1 MIADQSNDITVKYSR
16 FDRLHLERV
25 HRMLP
30 IASDTLL
37 QQRYRILNLLGE
49 GKFGRTYLAADRGR
63 SDAYCAIEE
72 LAPFS
77 QFSSAVTTAK
87 ATFKQE
93 ATILYQLQHPQLPR
107 FWTTFE
113 EQNRILL
120 VRDYVIGKTYRNLL
134 DERRDRGKTFSEAE
148 VWRFLLQVIP
158 VIGYIH
164 GKGTIHRDLSPEHI
178 VCRDSDH
185 LPVPIDFGVVKEFAS
200 KLQVDPDQPRLA
212 IGQPGY
218 APSEQLHSGQVYPS
232 SDLYALAVTAIVLLT
247 GKEPSALFEGNKMNW
262 VWRTWTPIS
271 DGFAQILSRM
281 LDADPQNRYQSAIEV
296 DRDLQSLQ
304 ISEPQAPLNPVQY
317 PPVEQSRSTIPTVVV
332 GSKESPSINNR
343 VQTAITNLNVKS
355 IWEKPQFFIPIG
367 ILISLLAGFGSWF
380 AVIQFRNNQ
389 SVTPVATTPPKQI
402 DFNNPTI
409 PTDNSSPSL
418 AAADLIQLE
427 MDRAVE
433 KEGKVDANTPAR
445 YRIAAV
451 AGQNLDIQLVPTTAQ
466 GSDPRETTLPTN
478 PLATP
483 LPDPKSKTAAI
494 PVAKPLVATQVLMT
508 IISPSGAP
516 IDEKADRVVGWR
528 GQISTSGDYTIELK
542 PIAGLVG
549 GAFPFKLSVTQLSV
563 TPGTETPPANGSTS
577 PLGIPLPMDR
587 NGINPSPANPESN
600 SPDSTP
606 TFTPVPVPIEVPT
619 AKPSP
624 TAVPERP
631 TRTRRRNR
639 INPDETPTPRRSRRN
654 QVESTTEE
662 VVPTPRRNRTRR
674 QQAAPAVEPKQST
687 VTTPDLGDNL
697 PNNTPTPEES
707 IGIPVPPAKTATPP
721 PTQPEAN
728 QTQPPASGDID
739 TE

>member
-1 MIADQSNDITVKYSR
+1 MQ
-16 FDRLHLERV
+16 
-25 HRMLP
+25 P

-49 GKFGRTYLAADRGR
+49 GRFGRTYLATDRGR
-63 SDAYCAIEE
+63 GDAYCAIEE

-87 ATFKQE
+87 VTFTQE

-120 VRDYVIGKTYRNLL
+120 VRDYIVGKTYRNIL
-134 DERRDRGKTFSEAE
+134 DERRDLGKTFSEAE
-148 VWRFLLQVIP
+148 VWRFLLQIIP

-164 GKGTIHRDLSPEHI
+164 GKGMIHRDLSPQHI
-178 VCRDSDH
+178 VCRDSDR
-185 LPVPIDFGVVKEFAS
+185 LPVPIDFGVVKEFAN
-200 KLQVDPDQPRLA
+200 KLQVDPEQQRLV

-247 GKEPSALFEGNKMNW
+247 GKEPSALFDGARMNW
-262 VWRTWTPIS
+262 AWRTWTPIT
-271 DGFAQILSRM
+271 DGFAQILGRM
-281 LDADPQNRYQSAIEV
+281 LNADPQDRYQSAIEV
-296 DRDLQSLQ
+296 DRALQSLQ
-304 ISEPQAPLNPVQY
+304 ISEPQTPLNQGEY
-317 PPVEQSRSTIPTVVV
+317 PPLEQSQSTIPTVAV
-332 GSKESPSINNR
+332 GIKASPEVNNR
-343 VQTAITNLNVKS
+343 VPTAITNLNSRS
-355 IWEKPQFFIPIG
+355 IWEKPQLFIPIG

-380 AVIQFRNNQ
+380 AVIKFRNNP
-389 SVTPVATTPPKQI
+389 SVDPVATTPPKQI

-418 AAADLIQLE
+418 AATDLIQLE

-433 KEGKVDANTPAR
+433 KEGKVDATTPAR

-466 GSDPRETTLPTN
+466 SSDPLQTTPPTS
-478 PLATP
+478 PIATP
-483 LPDPKSKTAAI
+483 NPTTASSQPDLKSKPASI

-508 IISPSGAP
+508 IISPSGTP

-549 GAFPFKLSVTQLSV
+549 AAFPYKLSVTQLSV
-563 TPGTETPPANGSTS
+563 TPVTDSPPANGSTA
-577 PLGIPLPMDR
+577 PLGIPIPMDR

-600 SPDSTP
+600 SPNNSTP
-606 TFTPVPVPIEVPT
+606 TFAPVPVPIEVPT
-619 AKPSP
+619 TQPSST
-624 TAVPERP
+624 TAPDRP
-631 TRTRRRNR
+631 ARTRRRNR
-639 INPDETPTPRRSRRN
+639 IDTDETPTPRRSRRN
-654 QVESTTEE
+654 RVESTEE
-662 VVPTPRRNRTRR
+662 VVPTRRRNRNRPQPTE
-674 QQAAPAVEPKQST
+674 PAVEPKQST

-697 PNNTPTPEES
+697 PNNTPKPEES

-721 PTQPEAN
+721 PTQPEGN
-728 QTQPPASGDID
+728 RTEPPASGNID
-739 TE
+739 PD

>member
-1 MIADQSNDITVKYSR
+1 
-16 FDRLHLERV
+16 
-25 HRMLP
+25 MLP

-49 GKFGRTYLAADRGR
+49 GRFGRTYLATDRGR
-63 SDAYCAIEE
+63 ADAYCAIEE

-87 ATFKQE
+87 ATFKQD

-113 EQNRILL
+113 EQNRFLL
-120 VRDYVIGKTYRNLL
+120 VRDYIIGKTYRNLL
-134 DERRDRGKTFSEAE
+134 DERRDLGKTFSEAE
-148 VWRFLLQVIP
+148 VWQFLLQIIP
-158 VIGYIH
+158 VISYIH

-178 VCRDSDH
+178 VCRDSDR

-200 KLQVDPDQPRLA
+200 KLQVDPVQQRLA
-212 IGQPGY
+212 IGTPGY
-218 APSEQLHSGQVYPS
+218 APSEQLNSGQVYPS
-232 SDLYALAVTAIVLLT
+232 SDLYALAVTAIILLT
-247 GKEPSALFEGNKMNW
+247 GKEPSALFEGDQMNW
-262 VWRTWTPIS
+262 TWRKWTPIS
-271 DGFAQILSRM
+271 DGFAQILGRM
-281 LDADPQNRYQSAIEV
+281 LAADPQERYQSAIEV
-296 DRDLQSLQ
+296 NRDLQSLQ
-304 ISEPQAPLNPVQY
+304 ISEPQIPLDLGKSALEY
-317 PPVEQSRSTIPTVVV
+317 PQSTMPTVAV
-332 GSKESPSINNR
+332 STKESPGATNR
-343 VQTAITNLNVKS
+343 VQTAITNLNARS

-389 SVTPVATTPPKQI
+389 SVNPVATTPPKQI

-409 PTDNSSPSL
+409 PTDTSSPL
-418 AAADLIQLE
+418 PDADLIQLE

-433 KEGKVDANTPAR
+433 KEGSVDANTPTR

-451 AGQNLDIQLVPTTAQ
+451 AGQNLDIQLVSTAAQ
-466 GSDPRETTLPTN
+466 NNDPSSSTSPQ
-478 PLATP
+478 
-483 LPDPKSKTAAI
+483 PDPKSKTASI

-508 IISPSGAP
+508 ILSPSGAP

-563 TPGTETPPANGSTS
+563 TPGAENPPVNGSTS
-577 PLGIPLPMDR
+577 PLGIPLPMDQ

-600 SPDSTP
+600 SPDNVAP
-606 TFTPVPVPIEVPT
+606 NVNPVPVPIEVPATTPSST
-619 AKPSP
+619 A
-624 TAVPERP
+624 TPERP

-639 INPDETPTPRRSRRN
+639 IDTDQTPAPRRSRRN
-654 QVESTTEE
+654 QVESTEE
-662 VVPTPRRNRTRR
+662 VVPTPRRNRNRR
-674 QQAAPAVEPKQST
+674 QQAEPALEPKQST

-697 PNNTPTPEES
+697 PSNTPTPEES

-721 PTQPEAN
+721 PTQPEGN
-728 QTQPPASGDID
+728 QTQPPASSDID
-739 TE
+739 TD

>member
-1 MIADQSNDITVKYSR
+1 MDRSNDITVKYSS
-16 FDRLHLERV
+16 FDRLHFEWLY
-25 HRMLP
+25 RMLP

-37 QQRYRILNLLGE
+37 QQRYCILNLLGE
-49 GKFGRTYLAADRGR
+49 GRFGRTYLATDRGR

-77 QFSSAVTTAK
+77 QFSSTVTTAK

-120 VRDYVIGKTYRNLL
+120 VRDYIVGKTYRNLL
-134 DERRDRGKTFSEAE
+134 DERRDLGKTFSEAE
-148 VWRFLLQVIP
+148 VWRFLLQIIP
-158 VIGYIH
+158 VISYIH

-178 VCRDSDH
+178 VCRDSDR
-185 LPVPIDFGVVKEFAS
+185 LPVPIDFGVVKEFAN
-200 KLQVDPDQPRLA
+200 KLQVDPEQQRLV

-247 GKEPSALFEGNKMNW
+247 GKEPSALFEGDLLNW
-262 VWRTWTPIS
+262 TWRKWTPIN
-271 DGFAQILSRM
+271 DGFAQILGRM
-281 LDADPQNRYQSAIEV
+281 LNAEPQDRYQSAIEV
-296 DRDLQSLQ
+296 DRALQSLQ
-304 ISEPQAPLNPVQY
+304 ISEPQTPLNRGDY
-317 PPVEQSRSTIPTVVV
+317 PPLEQSRSTIPTVAV
-332 GSKESPSINNR
+332 GSKESPSVNNR
-343 VQTAITNLNVKS
+343 VQTAITNRNVKS

-380 AVIQFRNNQ
+380 AVIQLRNNQ
-389 SVTPVATTPPKQI
+389 SGAPVATTPPKQI

-409 PTDNSSPSL
+409 PTDPSSPSL
-418 AAADLIQLE
+418 AATDLIQLE

-466 GSDPRETTLPTN
+466 SNDPRQTTLPTSQTSTPN
-478 PLATP
+478 PTAASPQTDL
-483 LPDPKSKTAAI
+483 KSKTASI
-494 PVAKPLVATQVLMT
+494 PVAKTLVATQVLMT
-508 IISPSGAP
+508 ILSPSGAP

-528 GQISTSGDYTIELK
+528 GQVTTSGDYTIELK

-563 TPGTETPPANGSTS
+563 TPVTENPPATGSTA
-577 PLGIPLPMDR
+577 PLGIPLPMDL
-587 NGINPSPANPESN
+587 NGINPSPVSPESN
-600 SPDSTP
+600 SPNNTSTL
-606 TFTPVPVPIEVPT
+606 TPVPVPIEVPT
-619 AKPSP
+619 TKPSS
-624 TAVPERP
+624 TAAPERP
-631 TRTRRRNR
+631 ARTRRRNR
-639 INPDETPTPRRSRRN
+639 IDTDETPA
-654 QVESTTEE
+654 
-662 VVPTPRRNRTRR
+662 PRRNRNRR
-674 QQAAPAVEPKQST
+674 QQAPALEPKQST

-697 PNNTPTPEES
+697 PSNTPNPEPS
-707 IGIPVPPAKTATPP
+707 IGIPVPPAKTTTPP
-721 PTQPEAN
+721 PTQPEGSR
-728 QTQPPASGDID
+728 TQPPASGDINTD
-739 TE
+739 